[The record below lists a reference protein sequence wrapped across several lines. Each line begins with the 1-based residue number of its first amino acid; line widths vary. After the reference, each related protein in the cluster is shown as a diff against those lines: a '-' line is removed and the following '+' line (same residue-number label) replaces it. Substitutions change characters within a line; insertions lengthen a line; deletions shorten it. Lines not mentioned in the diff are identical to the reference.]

1 MKYATIAARVLFS
14 FIFILSGFSHFS
26 AGTIQYAAT
35 QGIKFASLVVPFS
48 GLLAI
53 AGGLS
58 ILLGFRARIGAVLIA
73 LFIIPVSISMHAFWN
88 VTDPMMQ
95 QLQTIMFTKNMA
107 ILGGALLIIANG
119 VGAFTLDGWLQKSRK
134 ANQVAAAF
142 S

>member
-1 MKYATIAARVLFS
+1 
-14 FIFILSGFSHFS
+14 
-26 AGTIQYAAT
+26 
-35 QGIKFASLVVPFS
+35 
-48 GLLAI
+48 
-53 AGGLS
+53 
-58 ILLGFRARIGAVLIA
+58 
-73 LFIIPVSISMHAFWN
+73 MHAFWN